1 LWILEEDG
9 LAAQSDC
16 PSEFSTLDS
25 DVKMQGKRLRDAIA
39 EWKSAD
45 DKDWKKRNETG
56 QRQGDKQFARC
67 IIAQYPSLSDAHTKT
82 FLPLDFG

>member
-1 LWILEEDG
+1 MIEVTEEDG

-45 DKDWKKRNETG
+45 DKAWKKRNETE

-67 IIAQYPSLSDAHTKT
+67 IARYSSLSDLHTKT
-82 FLPLDFG
+82 FSPLDFG